1 MSRFTPAAT
10 CTSRLRSA
18 ILEDAIPLEEVELVN
33 SVEGVVDDIEGE
45 TEGGVGME
53 EIVVAERVKRLLES
67 GWTNGTG
74 KDGITDKG
82 GLIGVLF
89 GRRRGW

>member
-1 MSRFTPAAT
+1 M
-10 CTSRLRSA
+10 
-18 ILEDAIPLEEVELVN
+18 ELVN

-74 KDGITDKG
+74 KDGLPTGGLDIENAEGQSKTHITDKG